1 MTKLKGDIAEQAV
14 IFHSLKRG
22 YGVLQPIGDRM
33 PYDLVLDVGSNL
45 VKVQVKSAWR
55 DTKGASYVVDAR
67 RTKTNRREMIRDY
80 YGEGDFDFLIAY
92 IEDFELFYIIPF
104 EAYDSY
110 ASSIHLAADNRLS
123 RFPRTWEYREAWYLI
138 EEQKENPPVRS
149 SVGLNPDRKPSF
161 GRH

>member
-1 MTKLKGDIAEQAV
+1 
-14 IFHSLKRG
+14 
-22 YGVLQPIGDRM
+22 
-33 PYDLVLDVGSNL
+33 
-45 VKVQVKSAWR
+45 
-55 DTKGASYVVDAR
+55 
-67 RTKTNRREMIRDY
+67 MIRDY